1 MTTTTTTTMM
11 MTDDDVDVNASDG
24 SEGIFA
30 VVAFCKAT
38 GAKLLA
44 GISRECVVD
53 VLCF

>member
-1 MTTTTTTTMM
+1 MTTTTTMTTMM
-11 MTDDDVDVNASDG
+11 TDDVDVNASDG
-24 SEGIFA
+24 SEGFFA

-38 GAKLLA
+38 GAELLA